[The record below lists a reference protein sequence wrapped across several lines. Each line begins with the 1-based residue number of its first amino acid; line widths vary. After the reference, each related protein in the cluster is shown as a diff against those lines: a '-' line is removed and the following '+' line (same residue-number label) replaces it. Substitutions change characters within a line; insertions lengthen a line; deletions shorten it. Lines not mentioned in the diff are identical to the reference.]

1 MSNKQRHKSVIHGV
15 LKPYCFLGKVQ
26 SKVLNQQNFH
36 NFSKPRVWKCQV
48 FPFPIFCFCFTN
60 FPERFAFSCMFCLT
74 VVVSYVFFQHFRGK
88 LTRGCAKLNHLR
100 MLYVWPLSCHMQW
113 SRKIKTIPDS
123 HIILNAQSGL
133 KYRTVVV
140 VSVVTFFFLFRFSQ

>member
-1 MSNKQRHKSVIHGV
+1 MFESVKFSPSQYFVFVLQISLNVSLSRACFAWQRS
-15 LKPYCFLGKVQ
+15 FLM
-26 SKVLNQQNFH
+26 
-36 NFSKPRVWKCQV
+36 FSFNIC
-48 FPFPIFCFCFTN
+48 
-60 FPERFAFSCMFCLT
+60 
-74 VVVSYVFFQHFRGK
+74 GK

-100 MLYVWPLSCHMQW
+100 MLYVWPLSCHMQS

-140 VSVVTFFFLFRFSQ
+140 VSVVTFFFCFGFHSNYFRWQDSYYLIFCCFIVFILGLPRRLLCRENRFII